1 MSQLS
6 VINQVCQ
13 VINTPE
19 QKKKYEAVLPA
30 NMSVEKFTRTA
41 ITAIQNNPEL
51 VDADRDSLYT
61 AVMMAAQ
68 DNLLPDGREGVLNIF
83 KTKVSRDGKDVWI
96 KKVQWMP
103 MVRGIIKTLA
113 DAGFSVD
120 GQIVCDGDKFDY
132 QLGDNPFITHS
143 PPQFGQARGE
153 MIGCYAIAT
162 DVNGSKYRAVMDKLE
177 VEKIRAASKSGEYGP
192 WKTWYNEMA
201 IKSVIKRLAKRLPI
215 SSRKAFDVL
224 DRDDDDAV
232 DMAPAP
238 AATQAPVQSS
248 RLAVVAAQAPVT
260 EAIEGDFQEV
270 PGSTDLNET
279 GAGQHDDPI

>member
-83 KTKVSRDGKDVWI
+83 KTKVQRDGKDVWI

-162 DVNGSKYRAVMDKLE
+162 DVNGNKYRAVMDKME
-177 VEKIRAASKSGEYGP
+177 VEKIRAASKSGEFGP

-224 DRDDDDAV
+224 DRDDDEYAETATSSATV
-232 DMAPAP
+232 SAPA
-238 AATQAPVQSS
+238 TQSS
-248 RLAVVAAQAPVT
+248 RLAVVAAQAPVD
-260 EAIEGDFQEV
+260 AIDAEFEQI
-270 PGSTDLNET
+270 PGSDDFPQ
-279 GAGQHDDPI
+279 GGQQQDDPI